1 MSVRFWGCWEYDR
14 CLGMWRGAIAISGM
28 LGSAIAVW
36 DVGRAIAFWRCDA
49 IAKRCCKQFA
59 FGYFDTPRS
68 KDAGILHSLTRR

>member
-36 DVGRAIAFWRCDA
+36 DVGRAIASGVWGCDSEALRRNRFWGCVEW
-49 IAKRCCKQFA
+49 IAVWDVGMR
-59 FGYFDTPRS
+59 
-68 KDAGILHSLTRR
+68 